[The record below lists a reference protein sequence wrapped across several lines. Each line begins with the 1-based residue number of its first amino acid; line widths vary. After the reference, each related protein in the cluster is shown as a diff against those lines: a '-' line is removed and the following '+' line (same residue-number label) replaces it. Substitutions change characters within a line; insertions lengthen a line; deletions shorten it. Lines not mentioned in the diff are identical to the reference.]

1 LPKIQYNLIMQ
12 PTNKVRFDSFS
23 DGVFAIAV
31 TLLALELRVPY
42 LPSSGSPF
50 SLQGLVPLIPGLLT
64 FVLSFVAI
72 AIFWVN
78 HHQLTQTLV
87 TINRRRILW
96 LNMLFL
102 LFLILIPFVTQTVSL
117 NAPSSVAV
125 SIYALVLFG
134 ASASFS
140 FLRYWIHKSV
150 GEHKIAM
157 KRSIIGPIIYILAII
172 APIFSITLG
181 YVLLAIPPLFYFL
194 PKGSAS
200 SL

>member
-1 LPKIQYNLIMQ
+1 ME
-12 PTNKVRFDSFS
+12 PTNKIRFESFS

-42 LPSSGSPF
+42 LKTSGF
-50 SLQGLVPLIPGLLT
+50 SFQGLVPLIPGILT

-78 HHQLTQTLV
+78 HHQLTQV
-87 TINRRRILW
+87 FDTIKKRRILW

-102 LFLILIPFVTQTVSL
+102 LFLTVIPFVTQTMSL
-117 NAPSSVAV
+117 NAPSSPAV
-125 SIYALVLFG
+125 SIYAFVLFG

-140 FLRYWIHKSV
+140 LLRYWIHRGNGQSF
-150 GEHKIAM
+150 IPM
-157 KRSIIGPIIYILAII
+157 KRSLIGPAIYFLAMI
-172 APIFSITLG
+172 APAFSITLG

-194 PKGSAS
+194 PKSTPV
-200 SL
+200 L